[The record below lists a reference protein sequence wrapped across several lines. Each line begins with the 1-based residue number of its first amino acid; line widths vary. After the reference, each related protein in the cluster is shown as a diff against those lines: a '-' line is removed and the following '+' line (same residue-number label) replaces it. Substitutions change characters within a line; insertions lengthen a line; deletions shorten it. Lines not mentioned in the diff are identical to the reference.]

1 VDTLVL
7 RMRCGG
13 LGGRLEY
20 AFDWPVSREV
30 FEVGVWLAMS
40 FEVLKLSEAG
50 VLRGW
55 FSAIEESGSRGSQSR
70 PD

>member
-1 VDTLVL
+1 M
-7 RMRCGG
+7 RMRCEV
-13 LGGRLEY
+13 LGDRLEY

-40 FEVLKLSEAG
+40 FEVLKPSEVG
-50 VLRGW
+50 VLREW

>member
-1 VDTLVL
+1 
-7 RMRCGG
+7 
-13 LGGRLEY
+13 
-20 AFDWPVSREV
+20 
-30 FEVGVWLAMS
+30 MS
-40 FEVLKLSEAG
+40 FEVLQLSEAE